1 MPGGIIQLVAYG
13 GQDFYLTG
21 NPQISFFK
29 NVYRRHTNFSMEMI
43 NIEPYTSSNE
53 LRETS
58 ETVLK
63 FKINRNADLIREI
76 YFLFTLPD
84 IFSSTDDKFQWIDRI
99 GEYIIKEA
107 KFTIGDKDIDTL
119 YPEWLHIWTELTIEE
134 SKKTGY
140 NKMIGNIS
148 DLTNPLNSSNSYPTE
163 DGSKIRPTIKSRQ
176 IIVPLPFWFTYCIGS
191 ALPLIS
197 LQYEAE
203 PEIRLS
209 LRGFGDLYTV
219 IHNGGDDF
227 RKKFPNST
235 FNLGK
240 FTTNDESS
248 ISSLDILPTIEVNY
262 IFLDNDERK
271 RFADSEHQYLIHTLQ
286 RVEYSI
292 TPSLNA
298 EGDTNAFDIK
308 FQHPISNLM
317 WHLRRSDFKSN
328 NQFYNFT
335 NRPDRDIEP
344 ILNPTDYNEFSDEDT
359 FDTTTINSL
368 RHTDLLKSAVLKFN
382 GVDRFSSKKANMFNL
397 TNNYQHMKRVPE
409 SGIYVYSF
417 NLNLDIKKHQPN
429 GACNF
434 SYINNPQME
443 VITIPKA
450 KDADNYSYD
459 IQFFGLT
466 YNIFRIM
473 GGMGALEYSN

>member
-43 NIEPYTSSNE
+43 NIEAYTSSNE
-53 LRETS
+53 LNETND
-58 ETVLK
+58 TVLK

-76 YFLFTLPD
+76 YFLFTIPD
-84 IFSSTDDKFQWIDRI
+84 IFSDTTDKFQWIDRI

-107 KFTIGDKDIDTL
+107 KFTIGSSDIDIL
-119 YPEWLHIWTELTIEE
+119 YPEWFHIWNELTIEE
-134 SKKTGY
+134 GKRTGY
-140 NKMIGNIS
+140 NKMIGNIT
-148 DLTNPLNSSNSYPTE
+148 DLTNPQNSSGSYPTE
-163 DGSKIRPTIKSRQ
+163 DTSKIRPTIKSRQ
-176 IIVPLPFWFTYCIGS
+176 IIVPLPFWFTYCVGS

-197 LQYEAE
+197 LQYETE
-203 PEIRLS
+203 PEIRLT
-209 LRGFGDLYTV
+209 LRGFGDLYTIV
-219 IHNGGDDF
+219 NTD
-227 RKKFPNST
+227 RKKDISSY
-235 FNLGK
+235 NLGK
-240 FTTNDESS
+240 FTTSDESS
-248 ISSLDILPTIEVNY
+248 ITSLDISPSIEVNY

-271 RFADSEHQYLIHTLQ
+271 RFADAEHQYLINTLQ

-292 TPSLNA
+292 TPSTNS
-298 EGDTNAFDIK
+298 EGDTNTFDLK

-317 WHLRRSDFKSN
+317 WYLRRSDFKNN

-335 NRPDRDIEP
+335 NRHDRDIEP
-344 ILNPTDYNEFSDEDT
+344 IQNPTDYNEFGSEDT
-359 FDTTTINSL
+359 FDINTINSL
-368 RHTDLLKSAVLKFN
+368 RHTDILKSATLKFN
-382 GVDRFSSKKANMFNL
+382 GVDRFNSKTANMFNL
-397 TNNYQHMKRVPE
+397 VNNYQHMKRIPE
-409 SGIYVYSF
+409 DGIYVYSF

-434 SYINNPQME
+434 SYVNDPQME

-450 KDADNYSYD
+450 KEADTYSYD
-459 IQFFGLT
+459 IQFFALT
-466 YNIFRIM
+466 YNVFRII